1 MTDWQ
6 KDWQIRRR
14 GELREFFNFLHNIG
28 CLQRRTQRGKFES
41 AGRGMRRENS
51 RGQAIKVE
59 IHQLR
64 EAGMERRIIL
74 QLLHR
79 HEPVC
84 LRYRAVHLVMEAACR
99 DLHHSHGAFS
109 FLSYFVASCATEA
122 ERCSVLSW
130 LTRLRLPCSLP
141 SVSVPVDVIV
151 QLSVSANSHVNGMR
165 CSMFSSHA
173 SSASLDGSWRSLN
186 LSVTTG
192 RAAARHQ
199 KIWAS
204 LTQITE
210 AVIKLCFCTVTLCV
224 LLSYTSMFVQ
234 IK

>member
-1 MTDWQ
+1 MFAAPHTERKVWECW
-6 KDWQIRRR
+6 KRNEAR
-14 GELREFFNFLHNIG
+14 ELTRSGN
-28 CLQRRTQRGKFES
+28 K
-41 AGRGMRRENS
+41 S
-51 RGQAIKVE
+51 RNT
-59 IHQLR
+59 
-64 EAGMERRIIL
+64 
-74 QLLHR
+74 
-79 HEPVC
+79 
-84 LRYRAVHLVMEAACR
+84 
-99 DLHHSHGAFS
+99 S
-109 FLSYFVASCATEA
+109 A
-122 ERCSVLSW
+122 ERGWNGKTDHIATTSQTW
-130 LTRLRLPCSLP
+130 TRLSQVSGCPPGDGGRLLGPPSFSWCIFIPVLFCCFLCYWGWMMLSSQLTYQVDRLPCSLP
-141 SVSVPVDVIV
+141 SVSVPVDVII
-151 QLSVSANSHVNGMR
+151 QLSVSANSHVNAMR

-173 SSASLDGSWRSLN
+173 SSASLDGGWRSLN

>member
-1 MTDWQ
+1 M
-6 KDWQIRRR
+6 
-14 GELREFFNFLHNIG
+14 N
-28 CLQRRTQRGKFES
+28 
-41 AGRGMRRENS
+41 
-51 RGQAIKVE
+51 
-59 IHQLR
+59 
-64 EAGMERRIIL
+64 
-74 QLLHR
+74 
-79 HEPVC
+79 
-84 LRYRAVHLVMEAACR
+84 
-99 DLHHSHGAFS
+99 
-109 FLSYFVASCATEA
+109 
-122 ERCSVLSW
+122 
-130 LTRLRLPCSLP
+130 P
-141 SVSVPVDVIV
+141 SVSGIGLSTWWWRPPAGTSIILMVHFHSCLILLLPVLLRLNDA
-151 QLSVSANSHVNGMR
+151 QFSADLPGWPTSLLTSFRLCTSRCYHTAVGVCNSHVNAMR